1 MKRSRSEWNSLIV
14 LPRSSRYSFTQVW
27 IAEKMMFTPSHP
39 TSLSFIH
46 SFLSVCVSL
55 TAYLFISLF
64 IECTHLVDYRCHHS
78 RARFDVQKKNMAK
91 RIDLETLA
99 RKIVSYIGGE
109 RSMEF
114 RERDERRRYRFQLVH
129 VPSRIQ
135 RDSTGKKK
143 KRRRG
148 EGGVGKKE
156 NRNRRKRRKRSP
168 RETDGF

>member
-14 LPRSSRYSFTQVW
+14 LPQSSRYSFTQVW

-39 TSLSFIH
+39 PSLSFIH
-46 SFLSVCVSL
+46 SFLSLCVYLSLHTFLFLCLSNVRISL
-55 TAYLFISLF
+55 TI
-64 IECTHLVDYRCHHS
+64 
-78 RARFDVQKKNMAK
+78 DVTIREHVSMFKKKNMAK

-99 RKIVSYIGGE
+99 RKIASYIGGE

-114 RERDERRRYRFQLVH
+114 RERDGRRRYRFQLVH

-143 KRRRG
+143 KKKKGRKRG
-148 EGGVGKKE
+148 GKKG
-156 NRNRRKRRKRSP
+156 KS
-168 RETDGF
+168 